1 MREPPPVRRV
11 LIYRFGSL
19 GDTVFALPCFH
30 LIERAFPAAER
41 VLLTNF
47 PVHAKAPAAAAVLG
61 DSGLVSGYMRY
72 AAGTR
77 DPVELLRLALRIRR
91 FKPDL
96 LIWLMAVR
104 KASTVPR
111 DLFFFRRICGIRRMM
126 GLPDELERR
135 DIPDNASAAHHRL
148 LDAATGL
155 YEPDPVRLARHLS
168 SLGAARLDERASWD
182 LRLTVAERK
191 KAAEVLAPLGMRPL
205 IVCGPGTKMQS
216 KDWGVENW
224 RTLVERLGARYPQC
238 ALAVVGAAEEAAIG
252 TAVLAGWTGTKANLC
267 GLLTPRETAAVME
280 RALVFLGHDS
290 GPTHLAA
297 SLGLPCVAAYSARTI
312 PGAFYPYGQGHRVL
326 YPQIECAGCYL
337 ETCIERDRAC
347 MRSITVA
354 QMEQAV
360 ARVFAAQP
368 QSVGVGLVE

>member
-1 MREPPPVRRV
+1 VRDQSPVRRV

-19 GDTVFALPCFH
+19 GDTVFALPCLH
-30 LIERAFPAAER
+30 LIERSFPTAER

-96 LIWLMAVR
+96 LIWLMAIR

-111 DLFFFRRICGIRRMM
+111 DLFFFRRICGIQHMI
-126 GLPDELERR
+126 GLPDALERSPV
-135 DIPDNASAAHHRL
+135 PDNASAARHRL
-148 LDAATGL
+148 FDAATGL
-155 YEPDPVRLARHLS
+155 YEPEPARLARHLS
-168 SLGAARLDERASWD
+168 SLGDAHLAMRTSWG
-182 LRLTVAERK
+182 LRLTGAERQ
-191 KAAEVLAPLGMRPL
+191 KAEAVLAPLGARPL

-216 KDWGVENW
+216 KDWGAENW
-224 RTLVERLGARYPQC
+224 RALLERLNARYAHF
-238 ALAVVGAAEEAAIG
+238 ALAVVGSAEEAAVG
-252 TAVLAGWTGTKANLC
+252 AAVLSGWTGAKVNLC
-267 GLLTPRETAAVME
+267 GLLTPRETAAVLE
-280 RALVFLGHDS
+280 RARVFLGHDS

-297 SLGLPCVAAYSARTI
+297 SLGVPCVAAYSARTI
-312 PGAFYPYGQGHRVL
+312 PGAFYPYGEGHQVL
-326 YPQIECAGCYL
+326 YPQVECAGCYL

-360 ARVFAAQP
+360 ARVLSPVAKN
-368 QSVGVGLVE
+368 LVEQ